1 MFHKAIDLKYLEGT
15 SLALTFR
22 DGSVKKYDMASLFG
36 KYPQLKQLE
45 DRNLF
50 LSGRLAGYGVI
61 WNDDLDIEAETI
73 YEDGELIE
81 VNKDIYHEA
90 SALAVVEARC
100 SADVTQKRLA
110 ELTGIDQSDISKIE
124 RGVANPSVST
134 LERIARALGGKL
146 TIKIE
151 TD

>member
-50 LSGRLAGYGVI
+50 LSGRLAGYGVSPV
-61 WNDDLDIEAETI
+61 A
-73 YEDGELIE
+73 
-81 VNKDIYHEA
+81 A
-90 SALAVVEARC
+90 SA
-100 SADVTQKRLA
+100 
-110 ELTGIDQSDISKIE
+110 
-124 RGVANPSVST
+124 
-134 LERIARALGGKL
+134 
-146 TIKIE
+146 
-151 TD
+151 